1 MILARHPNILSSG
14 MWQWM
19 SVEKVINPTTIQF
32 NCSGYDSIMNNGFF
46 LFIQYMMFRAEN
58 WKNVSTLWL
67 HGYWK
72 FDWADNY
79 VHVMKFDVNNCTAQI
94 DPATPFLY
102 STII

>member
-1 MILARHPNILSSG
+1 
-14 MWQWM
+14 
-19 SVEKVINPTTIQF
+19 
-32 NCSGYDSIMNNGFF
+32 
-46 LFIQYMMFRAEN
+46 MMFRAEN